1 MMVIFVSQCEKKA
14 LARTRKVLDAF
25 ANRIGDNTW
34 QTVITEDGLLTV
46 RQLLR
51 QTASKNT
58 AVSCHWVRSRSRS
71 DLLWIV
77 GNRRRF
83 NLQGIVPV
91 NRTRRNLLHSEWEN
105 HWQHIGGIQ
114 IVAVLAALLHDL
126 GKSTVGFQHKL
137 RQSAVLGDPYR
148 HEWISLKILEWLL
161 LDCSSDQQWLT
172 RLADIQQ
179 YLTNPATALEQF
191 LQKNQ
196 SAVNLSVFPPLAQW
210 VAWLVVSHHRTVP
223 FGRVYYNASE
233 IKNLN
238 GKYLKHPLSTL
249 YKQMKAVEF
258 WVHNPNSELSPAAQ
272 ADYWRFEQLV
282 LHSGEWQKQ
291 IKRWANKALQH
302 QGLLQLSAEAAKEKK
317 AIDDP
322 LLLHF
327 SRLCLMMADY
337 HYSSLATED
346 KRRLHI
352 KPHFA
357 ELAANTDRSTKTV
370 KQSLD
375 EHLLGVAQSAAK
387 FARVLPVVA
396 DELPALKQQDSL
408 IKNTTK
414 ANFTWQNK
422 AFQSAKSVQT
432 LSQEQGFFGVNMAST
447 GCGKTIGNAR
457 IMYALA
463 DKDKGARFTVAL
475 GLRVLTLQ
483 TGQSYR
489 DNLGLSAA
497 QLAILVGG
505 SVQRKLY
512 EMLNQQ
518 EQEQEQEHEKTK
530 ITQELAENPLES
542 AVWGSESAEEI
553 VDGFVDSTI
562 DYSQYDQLNL
572 ESVLDS
578 QKAKE
583 LLFSPVAV
591 CTVDHLIQATECKRG
606 GKYIV
611 PMLRLL
617 SSDLILDEPDDF
629 DQADLPALSRLVH
642 LVGLLGGRILLS
654 SATLPPDL
662 IQGLFKAYFAGRS
675 LYHQHHNKVA
685 ANVVC
690 AWFDEREKAI
700 KTAQCSSSAVF
711 LQEHQAFIDK
721 RVDFLRQQPVR
732 RQAAILPL
740 SLSYAHENPTAFYEQ
755 LAQQLAQAAVSLH
768 QQHHNRHSDQAET
781 VSVGL
786 IRIANI
792 KHIIQLASAFN
803 RAVQVNADTHIHLCC
818 YHAKQLLV
826 LRNLLESRL
835 DRTLK
840 RDESQ
845 PDQIFE
851 QAEIQQALRAYPA
864 KHHLFIVLATPVAEV
879 GRDHDYDWAIVEP
892 SSMRSIVQL
901 AGRIWRHRPNKVA
914 DSPNLLILQ
923 RNIRA
928 LQDPSAVAFTKP
940 GFESKET
947 KLATHDMCELIP
959 TEQLQRIDAAV
970 RIAKSESLCPER
982 ILADL
987 EHQVIGELM
996 NNKAVNVVNAYW
1008 DSGTTAHRAATHLQI
1023 ISPFRAGRLEEE
1035 WLVIPEEDREE
1046 DKFAVYAAD
1055 QVRKLGL
1062 AQSATH
1068 NYYIRHYRISF
1079 SNPQVSPWLN
1089 SDLNTALRQLQQQ
1102 PDESLRYLASRYASV
1117 GLEEHQHGWCF
1128 NEWLGFWS
1136 ES

>member
-1 MMVIFVSQCEKKA
+1 MTPMMVIFVSQCEKKA

-34 QTVITEDGLLTV
+34 QTVITEDGLFTV

-161 LDCSSDQQWLT
+161 LDCSSDQQWLA

-179 YLTNPATALEQF
+179 YLANPPTVLEPF
-191 LQKNQ
+191 LQQKQ
-196 SAVNLSVFPPLAQW
+196 SAVNISAFPPLAQW

-258 WVHNPNSELSPAAQ
+258 WVHNPNSELSLSAQ
-272 ADYWRFEQLV
+272 ADYWRFDQLV
-282 LHSGEWQKQ
+282 LHSSEWQKQ
-291 IKRWANKALQH
+291 LKRWANKALQH
-302 QGLLQLSAEAAKEKK
+302 QGLLQLSAEAAQEKK

-337 HYSSLATED
+337 HYSSLSAED
-346 KRRLHI
+346 KRRLLI

-357 ELAANTDRSTKTV
+357 DLAANTDRNTKAV
-370 KQSLD
+370 KQSLE
-375 EHLLGVAQSAAK
+375 EHLLGVAQTAAR
-387 FARVLPVVA
+387 FARVLAVVA

-505 SVQRKLY
+505 SAQRKLY

-518 EQEQEQEHEKTK
+518 EQEKTE

-606 GKYIV
+606 SKYIV

-662 IQGLFKAYFAGRS
+662 IQGLFNAYFAGRM
-675 LYHQHHNKVA
+675 LYHQHHNKTA

-700 KTAQCSSSAVF
+700 KTAQCASSAVF

-740 SLSYAHENPTAFYEQ
+740 SLSYVHENSTEFYEQ

-768 QQHHNRHSDQAET
+768 QQHHNRHSSQTET

-818 YHAKQLLV
+818 YHARQLLV

-845 PDQIFE
+845 PEQIVE
-851 QAEIQQALRAYPA
+851 QVEIQQAIKTYPA

-914 DSPNLLILQ
+914 NTPNLLILQ
-923 RNIRA
+923 KNIRA
-928 LQDPSAVAFTKP
+928 LQKTQKVAFTKP
-940 GFESKET
+940 GFESEQA
-947 KLATHDMCELIP
+947 KLITHDMNELMP
-959 TEQLQRIDAAV
+959 MEQLQRIDASV
-970 RIAKSESLCPER
+970 RISKPE
-982 ILADL
+982 LLQPDCLLGDL

-1008 DSGTTAHRAATHLQI
+1008 NGETSAHRAATHLQI
-1023 ISPFRAGRLEEE
+1023 ISPFRAGRVEEE
-1035 WLVIPEEDREE
+1035 WLLIPEEE
-1046 DKFAVYAAD
+1046 DFTVYAAE

-1068 NYYIRHYRISF
+1068 NYHIRHHRISF
-1079 SNPQVSPWLN
+1079 SNPQISPWLN
-1089 SDLNTALRQLQQQ
+1089 SDLNTALRQLQQH
-1102 PDESLRYLASRYASV
+1102 PDESLKYLATRYASV
-1117 GLEEHQHGWCF
+1117 ALEERQHGWCF
-1128 NEWLGFWS
+1128 NEWLGFWG
-1136 ES
+1136 ER